1 MGVTTG
7 ETMHHILKQLNRQQ
21 LEQIVEDLSDEIRF
35 LENQSQNLQ
44 ELLDIV
50 AENERKLRQQLDELQ
65 GVIR

>member
-1 MGVTTG
+1 
-7 ETMHHILKQLNRQQ
+7 MHHILKQLNRQQ

-44 ELLDIV
+44 ELLDLV

>member
-1 MGVTTG
+1 
-7 ETMHHILKQLNRQQ
+7 MHHILKQLNRQQ

-35 LENQSQNLQ
+35 LENHSQNLQ
-44 ELLDIV
+44 EMLDIV

>member
-1 MGVTTG
+1 
-7 ETMHHILKQLNRQQ
+7 MHHILKQLNRQQ

-35 LENQSQNLQ
+35 LENRSQNLR
-44 ELLDIV
+44 EMLDIV

>member
-1 MGVTTG
+1 
-7 ETMHHILKQLNRQQ
+7 MHHILKQLNRQQ

-44 ELLDIV
+44 DLLDIV
-50 AENERKLRQQLDELQ
+50 AENERELRQQLDELQ

>member
-1 MGVTTG
+1 
-7 ETMHHILKQLNRQQ
+7 MHHILKQLNRQQ

-35 LENQSQNLQ
+35 LENQSQNLR

>member
-1 MGVTTG
+1 
-7 ETMHHILKQLNRQQ
+7 MHHILKQLNRQQ

-35 LENQSQNLQ
+35 LENRSQNLQ
-44 ELLDIV
+44 EMLDIV

>member
-1 MGVTTG
+1 
-7 ETMHHILKQLNRQQ
+7 MHHILKQLNRQQ

-35 LENQSQNLQ
+35 LENQSQNLR
-44 ELLDIV
+44 EMLDIV